1 MDQLEFSP
9 RNSLPLVLLG
19 ALIGCGWP
27 AIAACAAG
35 SPSPAVVSLPDVK
48 SWKAQSAVAREK
60 QGTVELEL
68 TVNYVSAR
76 VESSSVPASGGELF
90 TLAGDVT
97 TEFPINQASYY
108 RFWMSLEFLEGEK
121 VTHTASSAEIVG
133 VQDSGTLVAVTGVA
147 PKGAT
152 AVRAV
157 LHAQNKYWSPLKNRA
172 VVTQLRLMKLSGS
185 RGGPL
190 KFEASKPF
198 SEVKDGRTVT
208 VTVGGDWPDGTAVT
222 MASTRGKM
230 KAAALITQ
238 GKAES
243 ALHYSKPDV
252 GSAVV
257 SASVESE
264 SATTSILDSYAGVL
278 EIEEIIADG
287 SASPALIRL
296 SRDGGMLPGRYQSSM
311 PGIFAVPP
319 YSVELAPGTWQL
331 EVCRGPQFEP
341 FRQELR
347 IASGKTE
354 RMDSLKLRRRVD
366 LRSDGW
372 YGGDA
377 DGDVYHGERIYT
389 DISAQT
395 AADIAQAMGLDW
407 VGVGSWGIKPKD
419 WAEARAHMRPLGGQ
433 QLLFMWTDERPKTRY
448 GHACFLG
455 LTGPDAQRL
464 GWAWT
469 GPNRTLENFEILQA
483 IRANGGATFVNHPLR
498 WWMKGDRFNT
508 NMYSSLAFD
517 LCAAAT
523 LDGVNFNDDPDGLK
537 VWSMLLDNGYRVAAT
552 AGADFGLDRPAGP
565 VPGKARMYCFCPQ
578 GLSEQALAQAVRE
591 GHTMVS
597 TGPLLKADIEN
608 APPGSMVA
616 AKTKHKV
623 RVQAWARGDQ
633 TDPLQ
638 RLELWAHGK
647 VLAEY
652 PLGGAQSGSH
662 EFEWQPSG
670 ESDWVAVRVVSK
682 QGWAMTSA
690 FYADGKQWRPK
701 RPLDCEL
708 TLDIHGLRPEQMAK
722 GTVEVWDRA
731 PSLPG
736 AKRIQQQ
743 SLSSSSTLT
752 VPVTATILLRVPEQ
766 PVKESLVFDALGVRE
781 ILDKIAAGAL
791 REQPLLDWKSYQQVL
806 DRCHSATLQVGY

>member
-1 MDQLEFSP
+1 M
-9 RNSLPLVLLG
+9 RSLLL
-19 ALIGCGWP
+19 AASLIGCCWP
-27 AIAACAAG
+27 ALVTSAAN
-35 SPSPAVVSLPDVK
+35 STPPAVVSLP
-48 SWKAQSAVAREK
+48 SAETWEAQSAVARENK
-60 QGTVELEL
+60 GAVELEL
-68 TVNYVSAR
+68 TVNYVNGRIRSAP
-76 VESSSVPASGGELF
+76 VPASSGELF
-90 TLAGDVT
+90 TLAGEVI
-97 TEFPINQASYY
+97 TEFPINRASYY
-108 RFWMSLEFLEGEK
+108 RFWMSLEFLEGER
-121 VTHTASSAEIVG
+121 VTHIASSAEIVG
-133 VQDSGTLVAVTGVA
+133 GQDRETLVAITGVA
-147 PKGAT
+147 PAGTTK
-152 AVRAV
+152 VRAV
-157 LHAQNKYWSPLKNRA
+157 LHAQNKYWALLKNRT
-172 VVTQLRLMKLSGS
+172 VVKQLRLLKLSGG
-185 RGGPL
+185 RGGAL
-190 KFEASKPF
+190 KFEATKPIPK
-198 SEVKDGRTVT
+198 VKGARTVT
-208 VTVGGDWPDGTAVT
+208 LTVRGDWPDGTAVT
-222 MASTRGKM
+222 MATTRGEM
-230 KAAALITQ
+230 EAAALIDK

-243 ALHYSKPDV
+243 VLRYSEEDV
-252 GSAVV
+252 GSTVV
-257 SASVESE
+257 SAGVDNEST
-264 SATTSILDSYAGVL
+264 TTSVLDAYAGGL
-278 EIEEIIADG
+278 AIREIVADG
-287 SASPALIRL
+287 SRSPALVRL
-296 SRDGGMLPGRYQSSM
+296 SRDGAMLPGRYQSSM
-311 PGIFAVPP
+311 PGIFLVPP
-319 YSVELAPGTWQL
+319 YSTDLAPGTWEL

-347 IASGKTE
+347 IVSGKTE
-354 RMDSLKLRRRVD
+354 QIDRLELRRRVD
-366 LRSDGW
+366 LRSNGW

-419 WAEARAHMRPLGGQ
+419 WAEARAHMRPLSGS

-455 LTGPDAQRL
+455 LTGPDAERL

-469 GPNRTLENFEILQA
+469 GPNRTLENFEVLQA

-517 LCAAAT
+517 LCAAGA
-523 LDGVNFNDDPDGLK
+523 LDGLNINDDPDALQL
-537 VWSMLLDNGYRVAAT
+537 WSMLLDNGYRVAAT

-565 VPGKARMYCFCPQ
+565 VPGKARMYCFCPE
-578 GLSEQALAQAVRE
+578 GLSEQALAQAVRD

-597 TGPLLKADIEN
+597 TGPLLTANIQD

-616 AKTKHKV
+616 ANVKHKIS
-623 RVQAWARGDQ
+623 VQTWARGDQ

-647 VLAEY
+647 VLEEY
-652 PLGGAQSGSH
+652 SLGDTQSGTH
-662 EFEWQPSG
+662 EFQWQPSE
-670 ESDWVAVRVVSK
+670 ESDWVAVRAVSK

-690 FYADGKQWRPK
+690 FYADGKQWRSR
-701 RPLDCEL
+701 RPVDCEL
-708 TLDIHGLRPEQMAK
+708 TLDIRGLRPEQMTK
-722 GTVEVWDRA
+722 GVVEAWDRA

-743 SLSSSSTLT
+743 SLSGSSRLT
-752 VPVTATILLRVPEQ
+752 VPVTATIILRIPQQ

-806 DRCHSATLQVGY
+806 DRCHSATLQVSY